1 MPLHVCSGIPYDT
14 TSHTVSQGSVKLR
27 WDFELR
33 WSRMRCVEKGQDMKE
48 NDSEAT
54 FKRMVAQV
62 IRSLVPV
69 PVHTD
74 PTVKVKNLPPL
85 TSLLSASH
93 MYALDHAS

>member
-1 MPLHVCSGIPYDT
+1 MPLRVCSGMPYDT
-14 TSHTVSQGSVKLR
+14 TSQTISQGSVELR
-27 WDFELR
+27 WDL
-33 WSRMRCVEKGQDMKE
+33 STMRCVEKGQDMYE

-62 IRSLVPV
+62 IRRLVPV

>member
-1 MPLHVCSGIPYDT
+1 MPLRVCSGMPYDT
-14 TSHTVSQGSVKLR
+14 NSQAVSQCSGELR
-27 WDFELR
+27 WDF
-33 WSRMRCVEKGQDMKE
+33 WSRMRCVEKGQDMQE

-62 IRSLVPV
+62 IRRLVPV

>member
-1 MPLHVCSGIPYDT
+1 MTPRARPFLSAQASYVGTSG
-14 TSHTVSQGSVKLR
+14 
-27 WDFELR
+27 
-33 WSRMRCVEKGQDMKE
+33 SRMRCVDKGQDMLE

-62 IRSLVPV
+62 IRRLVPV